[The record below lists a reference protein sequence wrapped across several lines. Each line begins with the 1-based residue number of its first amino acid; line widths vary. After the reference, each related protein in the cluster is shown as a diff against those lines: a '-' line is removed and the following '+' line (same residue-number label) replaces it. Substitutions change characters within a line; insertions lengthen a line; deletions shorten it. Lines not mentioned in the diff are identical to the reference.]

1 MLAIIFVIHNG
12 TRSAI
17 NNIGQLL
24 LCHAAGFSSPLD
36 SKPYIVKIKSPFI
49 SFYLHN
55 ITYNPI
61 ILDGNWIFPFSQ
73 LTLGIYFHL

>member
-1 MLAIIFVIHNG
+1 MTLREYAKLMNDTALQGSLSNEEYNRLYNG
-12 TRSAI
+12 TRSAV

-36 SKPYIVKIKSPFI
+36 GEPYIVKIKASFI

-55 ITYNPI
+55 IT
-61 ILDGNWIFPFSQ
+61 
-73 LTLGIYFHL
+73 